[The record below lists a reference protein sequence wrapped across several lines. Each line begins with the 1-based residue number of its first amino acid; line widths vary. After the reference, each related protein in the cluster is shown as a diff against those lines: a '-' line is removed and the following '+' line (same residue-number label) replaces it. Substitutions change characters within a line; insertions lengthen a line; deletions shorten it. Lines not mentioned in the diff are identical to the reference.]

1 MGNKLDKKN
10 LIIYLKYQLNSA
22 LSVSL
27 RSISI
32 YIFTDLMSYSY
43 SFVFW
48 LSFFTVSLN
57 SFFIQKKF
65 VFKSSNKKSLD
76 KFIFVAIFLGS
87 LEYFFSIL
95 LLDYFQL
102 NVIPFLI
109 VGVLIYVVRF
119 LLNRNYVFKND

>member
-1 MGNKLDKKN
+1 MRNKLDKKN

-48 LSFFTVSLN
+48 LSFFIVSLN

-76 KFIFVAIFLGS
+76 KFIFVAMFLGT

-109 VGVLIYVVRF
+109 VGFLIYVVRF

>member
-1 MGNKLDKKN
+1 MRNKLDKKN

-48 LSFFTVSLN
+48 LSFFIVSLN
-57 SFFIQKKF
+57 SFFIQKNF

-76 KFIFVAIFLGS
+76 KFIFVAMFLGT

-109 VGVLIYVVRF
+109 VGFLIYVVRF

>member
-1 MGNKLDKKN
+1 MRNKLDKKN

-48 LSFFTVSLN
+48 LSFFIVSLN

-76 KFIFVAIFLGS
+76 KFIFVAMFLGT

-109 VGVLIYVVRF
+109 VGFLIYVVRF
-119 LLNRNYVFKND
+119 LLIYKNILIKK

>member
-1 MGNKLDKKN
+1 MRNKLDKKN
-10 LIIYLKYQLNSA
+10 LIIYFKYQLNSA

-48 LSFFTVSLN
+48 LSFFIVSLN

-109 VGVLIYVVRF
+109 VGFVIYVVRF

>member
-1 MGNKLDKKN
+1 MRNKLDKKN
-10 LIIYLKYQLNSA
+10 LIIYFKYQLNSA

-48 LSFFTVSLN
+48 LSFFMVSLN

-76 KFIFVAIFLGS
+76 KFIFVAMFLGT

-109 VGVLIYVVRF
+109 VGFLIYVVRF

>member
-1 MGNKLDKKN
+1 MRNKLDKKN
-10 LIIYLKYQLNSA
+10 LIIYFKYQLNSA

-48 LSFFTVSLN
+48 LSFFMVSLN

-109 VGVLIYVVRF
+109 VGFVIYVVRF

>member
-1 MGNKLDKKN
+1 MRNKLDKKN
-10 LIIYLKYQLNSA
+10 LIIYFKYQLNSA

-48 LSFFTVSLN
+48 LSFFMVSLN

-109 VGVLIYVVRF
+109 VGFVIYVARF

>member
-1 MGNKLDKKN
+1 MRNKLDKKN

-32 YIFTDLMSYSY
+32 YIFTDLMSSSY

-48 LSFFTVSLN
+48 LSFFIVSLN

-76 KFIFVAIFLGS
+76 KFIFVAMFLGT

-109 VGVLIYVVRF
+109 VGFLIYVVRF

>member
-1 MGNKLDKKN
+1 MVNKLDKKN

-109 VGVLIYVVRF
+109 VGFLIYVVRF

>member
-1 MGNKLDKKN
+1 MRNKLDKKN

-43 SFVFW
+43 SLVFW
-48 LSFFTVSLN
+48 LSFFAVSLN

-65 VFKSSNKKSLD
+65 VFKSSNKKSLN
-76 KFIFVAIFLGS
+76 KFIFVAISLGC

-109 VGVLIYVVRF
+109 VGFLIYVVRF

>member
-1 MGNKLDKKN
+1 MSNKLDKKN

-48 LSFFTVSLN
+48 LSFFIVSLN

-76 KFIFVAIFLGS
+76 KFIFVAMFLGT

-109 VGVLIYVVRF
+109 VGFLIYVVRF

>member
-1 MGNKLDKKN
+1 MRNKLDKKN
-10 LIIYLKYQLNSA
+10 LIMYLKYQLNSA

-48 LSFFTVSLN
+48 LSFFIVSLN

-76 KFIFVAIFLGS
+76 KFIFVAMFLGT

-109 VGVLIYVVRF
+109 VGFLIYVVRF